1 MTYKSVE
8 HGYVFWNDEILI
20 KFKTKNDKDAYLKKE
35 VPFEEAPNY
44 WEYICEDG
52 MWNVY
57 YVKRGVNRRM
67 AQCNIGKFAP
77 EAILTRIADRDI
89 TVNDC
94 KKIEEEHG
102 RQVSRTP
109 IVGIFWSIEYDGK
122 SVFDLMEEKQKMPY
136 AHIKMVIAN
145 EGGYIDD
152 EGIIHKGT
160 CTGN

>member
-1 MTYKSVE
+1 MTYKSTG

-35 VPFEEAPNY
+35 IPFEDAPNY

-67 AQCNIGKFAP
+67 AQCNIGKFSP
-77 EAILTRIADRDI
+77 ESILCRIADKDI
-89 TVNDC
+89 SVNNC
-94 KKIEEEHG
+94 RKIEEEHG

-109 IVGIFWSIEYDGK
+109 IV
-122 SVFDLMEEKQKMPY
+122 
-136 AHIKMVIAN
+136 
-145 EGGYIDD
+145 
-152 EGIIHKGT
+152 
-160 CTGN
+160 